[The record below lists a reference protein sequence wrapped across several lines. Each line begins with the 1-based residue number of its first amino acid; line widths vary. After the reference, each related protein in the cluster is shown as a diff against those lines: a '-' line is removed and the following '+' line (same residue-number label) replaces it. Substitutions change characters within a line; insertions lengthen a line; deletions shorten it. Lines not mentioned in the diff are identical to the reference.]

1 MSDLRTLLAT
11 TAMIGA
17 MIASPAVAVAQVVD
31 EPVVL
36 VVGDKLPPVDASEAE
51 AGTVTAFPHDV
62 LEARNITTAL
72 PLLRYV
78 PNAVSSHNPGLGSAN
93 IYYIRGIG
101 STETLSTFD
110 SPVGTFVDGIYL
122 GRQGA
127 NNIGFFDIER
137 ADVRRGP
144 QGVLFGR
151 NTSGGAIDI
160 ALARPGDKLAGFL
173 EGGYGSFGRKE
184 TRGSVD
190 VPFNAG
196 ISVKVSGYYSDDKGY
211 VRDTTTGARLNDG
224 DRAGLRGAVQ
234 FKPTDQLT
242 WNLSAA
248 YMRDDSD
255 NLLNFDCDPAN
266 ASRCKG
272 RFATTGL
279 PENGLGVGTLFA
291 GTTTPVSGR
300 KGNFGLGNRAETQL
314 YTSQIDYDFGGA
326 LLSLITGGA
335 KQKQR
340 YAIDLADGRALPT
353 VANPVLAVQGYARG
367 GYTILNDSDHSQFS
381 QEVKLDGKLFGDAFD
396 YVVGGFYYHED
407 DTTDFADVLTTGTGA
422 AGTSNVLADRII
434 RTKTNAKAGYAQLG
448 ANLGERI
455 RLTGG
460 VRYTDETRNFSI
472 SDNRANCGAA
482 PCLTDGNLGLIPNR
496 QRDKI
501 WTPSASATFKAT
513 DDVSLFVSASRGYT
527 SGGWN
532 GRATTAAGLTPF
544 GAEKVW
550 TYEGGAKTHF
560 LDDRLRVNLTGFYLD
575 TNNLQVASASLD
587 QLNGGIGYATRD
599 VGFRN
604 KGAEL
609 EVVAMPVKGLTLH
622 AEAGYQD
629 ARYKIAGGLLPDAY
643 GLKSV
648 RQQQL
653 DCTAELAA
661 RRVPLAP
668 AGINNAPDCAVGIVD
683 ANGNIAR
690 PVRTPKITVAAGA
703 SYDYAIPAAGI
714 VLQPSATAMY
724 RSKSEVGTA
733 NNSLFT
739 GSATSGLGAVYAAN
753 PFGGDFISGSQ
764 VRSFVQVDGGLSMR
778 TDDGHW
784 TIAVECQ
791 NCFDKAYVQS
801 TLGNYS
807 YLSPPRT
814 WLARAKRVF

>member
-1 MSDLRTLLAT
+1 MSNLRTLLAT
-11 TAMIGA
+11 SA
-17 MIASPAVAVAQVVD
+17 MIALALPAIVQAQPNE

-36 VVGDKLPPVDASEAE
+36 FASDKLPAVDASEAG
-51 AGTVTAFPHDV
+51 AATVTALPHNV
-62 LEARNITTAL
+62 LEERNITTAL

-78 PNAVSSHNPGLGSAN
+78 PNAESAHNPGLGSAN

-101 STETLSTFD
+101 STETLSTFN

-122 GRQGA
+122 SRQGS
-127 NNIGFFDIER
+127 NDIGFFDIDR

-184 TRGSVD
+184 TRGSID
-190 VPFNAG
+190 VPFGSG

-211 VRDTTTGARLNDG
+211 VRDTTTGARLNDS

-234 FKPTDQLT
+234 FKPTERLT

-248 YMRDDSD
+248 YMRDNSD
-255 NLLNFDCDPAN
+255 NILNFDCDPAN
-266 ASRCKG
+266 TSRCKG
-272 RFATTGL
+272 RYATTGL
-279 PENGLGVGTLFA
+279 PEGGLGIGTLFA

-335 KQKQR
+335 KQTQR
-340 YAIDLADGRALPT
+340 YAIDFADGRALPA
-353 VANPVLAVQGYARG
+353 VANPVPAVQGYARG

-381 QEVKLDGKLFGDAFD
+381 QEVKLGGKLFGETLD
-396 YVVGGFYYHED
+396 YVVGGSYYHKD
-407 DTTDFADVLTTGTGA
+407 DTTDFADILSSGTGA
-422 AGTSNVLADRII
+422 TSASAVLADRTI
-434 RTKTNAKAGYAQLG
+434 RTSINAKAGYVQLG

-460 VRYTDETRNFSI
+460 VRYTDETRKFSI
-472 SDNRANCGAA
+472 VDNRATCGAA
-482 PCLTDGNLGLIPNR
+482 PCLADGNLGLIPNR
-496 QRDKI
+496 QHDKI
-501 WTPSASATFKAT
+501 WTPSASASFKAT
-513 DDVSLFVSASRGYT
+513 DDISLFASATRGYT
-527 SGGWN
+527 AGGWN

-544 GAEKVW
+544 GTEKVW
-550 TYEGGAKTHF
+550 TYEGGVKTHF

-575 TNNLQVASASLD
+575 TNNLQVASANVD
-587 QLNGGIGYATRD
+587 PTTGGIGYATRD

-604 KGAEL
+604 KGAEI
-609 EVVAMPVKGLTLH
+609 EIVTMPLKGLTLH
-622 AEAGYQD
+622 AQAGYQD
-629 ARYKIAGGLLPDAY
+629 ARYKIGDGLGADAY

-653 DCTAELAA
+653 DCSAQLAA

-668 AGINNAPDCAVGIVD
+668 TGLGNAPDCAVGIVD

-690 PVRTPKITVAAGA
+690 PVRTPKLSLAAGA
-703 SYDYAIPAAGI
+703 SYDYAIPPAGI
-714 VLQPSATAMY
+714 VLQPSATVMY

-739 GSATSGLGAVYAAN
+739 GSVASGSGAVYAAN
-753 PFGGDFISGSQ
+753 PFGGDFISGSL
-764 VRSFVQVDGGLSMR
+764 VKSFWQVDGGLSMR
-778 TDDGHW
+778 TDDGNW
-784 TIAVECQ
+784 TVAVECQ

-801 TLGNYS
+801 TVANYS
-807 YLSPPRT
+807 YLNPPRT
-814 WLARAKRVF
+814 WLVRAKRVF